1 MTDAKQAAFEQ
12 TYLAYREL
20 LYRAAYQILRN
31 EAQAE
36 DAAAEAFC
44 RIWENYAFLREPVG
58 DDARRFSVTVVRHI
72 ALNQLRRRRRFPEV
86 EFDEQLPAA
95 QRDAEAALDV
105 RAALSRLKP
114 DTRSALLLCYAS
126 GLTAAQTAQVLHFSV
141 SKTEKLI
148 SRGRIKLK
156 KLLGGDGYEIRD

>member
-1 MTDAKQAAFEQ
+1 MTDPKRSAFEQ

-31 EAQAE
+31 EAQSE
-36 DAAAEAFC
+36 DATAEAFC
-44 RIWENYAFLREPVG
+44 RIWENYAFVREPVG
-58 DDARRFSVTVVRHI
+58 DDVRRFSVTVVRHI

-95 QRDAEAALDV
+95 PRDVEAAMDI
-105 RAALSRLKP
+105 RSALSRLPP
-114 DTRSALLLCYAS
+114 DTRSALMLCYAC

>member
-31 EAQAE
+31 EVQAE
-36 DAAAEAFC
+36 DAAADAFC

-105 RAALSRLKP
+105 RAALSRLKAGYQKRAASLLRQ
-114 DTRSALLLCYAS
+114 RSDCRADRA
-126 GLTAAQTAQVLHFSV
+126 GAAFLRQQDGKADQSRQNQA
-141 SKTEKLI
+141 EKAP
-148 SRGRIKLK
+148 GRRRL
-156 KLLGGDGYEIRD
+156 